1 MKFLASL
8 LLIGA
13 TSAPVL
19 AGPATG
25 YKSSGGFA
33 REEKCFKT
41 EYREEYVPGTARN
54 PGYVKSYKKKVRVPC
69 QPKVR
74 YIPAPTPH
82 THSDPHPNVGK
93 IDDNSCIEGS
103 ILGMGT
109 SPEGLDPM
117 YTPYEGPN
125 SVNSMAKCSASEL
138 PLY

>member
-41 EYREEYVPGTARN
+41 EYREEYVPGTAKN
-54 PGYVKSYKKKVRVPC
+54 PGYVKSFKKKVRVPC

-74 YIPAPTPH
+74 YIPAPEPH
-82 THSDPHPNVGK
+82 IHSDRSDSRTDGLHLRSGPDKCNPSTYGRYPVETLETVT
-93 IDDNSCIEGS
+93 I
-103 ILGMGT
+103 T
-109 SPEGLDPM
+109 SRLSHWS
-117 YTPYEGPN
+117 TP
-125 SVNSMAKCSASEL
+125 V
-138 PLY
+138 

>member
-41 EYREEYVPGTARN
+41 EYRGR
-54 PGYVKSYKKKVRVPC
+54 
-69 QPKVR
+69 
-74 YIPAPTPH
+74 
-82 THSDPHPNVGK
+82 
-93 IDDNSCIEGS
+93 
-103 ILGMGT
+103 
-109 SPEGLDPM
+109 
-117 YTPYEGPN
+117 
-125 SVNSMAKCSASEL
+125 SMFLAQQRTQSM
-138 PLY
+138 